1 MEEGSTL
8 FQGVGWCFPPTFS
21 TGSGVSMVAGSSDIE
36 ESLRLLLSTQPGER
50 VMASDYG
57 CDLTPLLYEPLNLT
71 LRTRMKEII
80 QVAILY
86 YESRIELLDVK
97 FDEVDEEEGLVLI
110 DLEYKIRTTN
120 SRYNL
125 VFPFYKNEGSV
136 NE

>member
-1 MEEGSTL
+1 MEEGNTL
-8 FQGVGWCFPPTFS
+8 FQGVGWCFPPNFS
-21 TGSGVSMVAGSSDIE
+21 KNPGVSMVDGSSDIE
-36 ESLRLLLSTQPGER
+36 ESLRVLLSTQPGER
-50 VMASDYG
+50 VMTSDYG

-86 YESRIELLDVK
+86 YESRIELLDVN
-97 FDEVDEEEGLVLI
+97 FSEVNEEDGLVLI
-110 DLEYKIRTTN
+110 DLEYKIKATN

-125 VFPFYKNEGSV
+125 VFPFYKEEGSV